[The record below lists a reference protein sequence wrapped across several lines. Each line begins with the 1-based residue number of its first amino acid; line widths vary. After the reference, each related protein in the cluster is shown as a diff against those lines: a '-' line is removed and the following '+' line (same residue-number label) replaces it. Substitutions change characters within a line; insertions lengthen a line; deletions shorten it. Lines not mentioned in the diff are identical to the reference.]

1 MSSALHF
8 RDLECPVYGC
18 HATVLDRN
26 SLMSMT
32 ESTKEIWNRVDDKE
46 ALPLYNQEDEGLHMC
61 PYLVKWNE

>member
-18 HATVLDRN
+18 HATVLDKNRLISLIGRN
-26 SLMSMT
+26 LDLWGS
-32 ESTKEIWNRVDDKE
+32 VDDKE
-46 ALPLYNQEDEGLHMC
+46 ALPLYNHEDEGLHMC